1 MRMVVAAAV
10 TAALCPAAAEAQ
22 QNRPLP
28 AFAVLSNGNTPVPS
42 GALNASARWLLV
54 FVGDQTVSGDRLLRA
69 LNAWRVDPSRVV
81 VVVSGD
87 VASIDSRVRPLLGD
101 AGGSMAVYADADGSA
116 ARSMGLTSA
125 PALVGVV
132 DNTIDWTVQGVL
144 NDPAMVEPV
153 VRNWLLHR

>member
-28 AFAVLSNGNTPVPS
+28 AFAVLSSGGTRVPS

-54 FVGDQTVSGDRLLRA
+54 FVGDQTVAGDRLLRA
-69 LNAWRVDPSRVV
+69 LNAWNVDPLRVV

-101 AGGSMAVYADADGSA
+101 LGASATVYADQDGSA
-116 ARSMGLTSA
+116 ARAMGLTSA
-125 PALVGVV
+125 PALIGIV
-132 DNTIDWTVQGVL
+132 DNTIDWAVQGVL
-144 NDPAMVEPV
+144 NDPTMVEPV
-153 VRNWLLHR
+153 ARSWLLHQ